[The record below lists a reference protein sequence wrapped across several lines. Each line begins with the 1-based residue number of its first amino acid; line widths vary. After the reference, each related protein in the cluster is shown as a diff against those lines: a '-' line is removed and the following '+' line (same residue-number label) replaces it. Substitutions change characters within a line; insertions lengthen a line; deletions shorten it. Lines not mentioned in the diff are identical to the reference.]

1 MHCHVYFS
9 GNIKMEDESQVEESS
24 CENRKSES
32 QRRTCFICGSV
43 LHRAGYYRHLKMVHK
58 YTDEECNKIK
68 EERKESEAA
77 TIICPLCENREASHE
92 AFARHCAIEH
102 AENGADG
109 RPQNYDVFE
118 QDFLNEEQ
126 YQQWLEKECE
136 KNCTTFHQRSV
147 KRVGNQTKRQ
157 RLW

>member
-1 MHCHVYFS
+1 
-9 GNIKMEDESQVEESS
+9 
-24 CENRKSES
+24 
-32 QRRTCFICGSV
+32 
-43 LHRAGYYRHLKMVHK
+43 MVHK

-77 TIICPLCENREASHE
+77 TIICPLCENHEASHE

-126 YQQWLEKECE
+126 YQVDSSFWLRFWYPNKFVVE
-136 KNCTTFHQRSV
+136 
-147 KRVGNQTKRQ
+147 
-157 RLW
+157 L